1 MPVKNHFATY
11 KGEGEGRRTA
21 SCYDISMNCALHC
34 IASAAASRTATR
46 AFVTIITS
54 KKTN

>member
-1 MPVKNHFATY
+1 
-11 KGEGEGRRTA
+11 
-21 SCYDISMNCALHC
+21 MNCALHC

>member
-1 MPVKNHFATY
+1 MW
-11 KGEGEGRRTA
+11 
-21 SCYDISMNCALHC
+21 MNRAPFHSYC
-34 IASAAASRTATR
+34 IASAAASVRIATR